1 MNKIKKIRAKF
12 RLFIDKIKNQKTI
25 NFLRKL
31 FRLNGFSYMPSSFTF
46 YLVISIVPLVS
57 LILMIL
63 TQFNAST
70 NYIIDLLR
78 TWLPESELTQTIIS
92 YLQSIQPSDIV
103 TVIFSSAISF
113 YIASRGIECFTRFAD
128 HFYNRYVLDNH
139 FVKRKAR
146 SILMTIIFIASISFT
161 IILLVFFENM
171 TKSIIPYSISVW
183 LKYIISFSIFF
194 ATISALFYFSPTKR
208 PKFKDILPGA
218 YLSSISILVFIG
230 IFFVYMSYKF
240 DRYNTIY
247 GPLSTIVILLLLV
260 YFCSYILF
268 ICFYLNIIIKEKK
281 DIEKMTK
288 EIKKE
293 SSVINNKK

>member
-1 MNKIKKIRAKF
+1 
-12 RLFIDKIKNQKTI
+12 
-25 NFLRKL
+25 
-31 FRLNGFSYMPSSFTF
+31 
-46 YLVISIVPLVS
+46 
-57 LILMIL
+57 
-63 TQFNAST
+63 
-70 NYIIDLLR
+70 
-78 TWLPESELTQTIIS
+78 
-92 YLQSIQPSDIV
+92 
-103 TVIFSSAISF
+103 
-113 YIASRGIECFTRFAD
+113 
-128 HFYNRYVLDNH
+128 
-139 FVKRKAR
+139 
-146 SILMTIIFIASISFT
+146 
-161 IILLVFFENM
+161 
-171 TKSIIPYSISVW
+171 
-183 LKYIISFSIFF
+183 
-194 ATISALFYFSPTKR
+194 LFYFSPTKR